1 MILPKTVVLLTL
13 PRAGGAELHA
23 AMAALDSRAPAER
36 HFPLTVVAGHGIFAV
51 ATVVLALLAALGV

>member
-13 PRAGGAELHA
+13 PRAGRAELHA
-23 AMAALDSRAPAER
+23 AMAALSDSRAPAER

-51 ATVVLALLAALGV
+51 VLALLAGLGV